1 MTIWLTILGL
11 VVATVAIKAFG
22 PVLFGGRE
30 LPNAFIQVISCMAP
44 ALLAA
49 LVLTSL
55 FADGQRLT
63 AGAQTLGVAVGGVLL
78 LSRRS
83 IVLAV
88 FAAVLVT
95 AALRALA

>member
-30 LPNAFIQVISCMAP
+30 LQNAFIQVISCMAP

-55 FADGQRLT
+55 VADGQRLT

>member
-1 MTIWLTILGL
+1 VTIWLTILGL

-22 PVLFGGRE
+22 PVLFGGRD
-30 LPNAFIQVISCMAP
+30 LPHAFIRVISCMAP

-55 FADGQRLT
+55 FADGQRL
-63 AGAQTLGVAVGGVLL
+63 AASEQTLGVAVGGVLL
-78 LSRRS
+78 WRRQS

-88 FAAVLVT
+88 FAAVVVT
-95 AALRALA
+95 AGLRALS

>member
-30 LPNAFIQVISCMAP
+30 LPRAFIRVISCMAP

-63 AGAQTLGVAVGGVLL
+63 AGAQALGVAVGGALL
-78 LSRRS
+78 LARRS

-88 FAAVLVT
+88 LAAVVVT